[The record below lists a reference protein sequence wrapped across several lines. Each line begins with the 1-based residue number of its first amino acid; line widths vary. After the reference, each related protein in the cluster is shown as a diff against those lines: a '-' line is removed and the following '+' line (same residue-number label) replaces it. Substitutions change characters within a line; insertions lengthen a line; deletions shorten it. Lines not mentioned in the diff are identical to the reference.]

1 MIVHMKQILIE
12 IEPEIAEKLEQIAPG
27 RSRRRSEFIRMAI
40 RKALW
45 DLEETATAQAYR
57 NVPDGDADAYVDAE
71 AWEGGKA
78 TKAKTGRSR

>member
-1 MIVHMKQILIE
+1 
-12 IEPEIAEKLEQIAPG
+12 
-27 RSRRRSEFIRMAI
+27 MAI